1 MVTRTLEKL
10 VVRYEENGEQKE
22 KVWYGPRALDEFKR
36 SGITGQVTFST
47 ETRQMTEQCFVE
59 NSEVKGVK

>member
-10 VVRYEENGEQKE
+10 VVRYEENGEEKE
-22 KVWYGPRALDEFKR
+22 RVWYGPRALDEFKR